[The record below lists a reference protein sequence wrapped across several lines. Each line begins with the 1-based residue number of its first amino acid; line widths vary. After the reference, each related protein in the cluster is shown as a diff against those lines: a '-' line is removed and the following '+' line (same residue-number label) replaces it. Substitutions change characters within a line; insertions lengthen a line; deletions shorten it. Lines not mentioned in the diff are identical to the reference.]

1 MDSLGEQLVQSMQ
14 LIRGEDIVCQV
25 KKWVCA
31 GCEAAFMSPSQATES
46 VKAAVIAYQQ
56 KHRLLTAG
64 EIRAGRHRLQLGV
77 SDFAHA
83 ADLGE
88 ATVKRL
94 EAGTTVQQPS
104 TNRLLLTILSEEQ
117 ELPDYTISMDC
128 SDFGNLCLPV
138 PSYWGDEKP
147 WNEKKPWKN
156 HEIDMDFNVANSNDL
171 ALAG

>member
-1 MDSLGEQLVQSMQ
+1 M
-14 LIRGEDIVCQV
+14 
-25 KKWVCA
+25 KWVCA
-31 GCEAAFMSPSQATES
+31 ECQTVFMSPSQATES
-46 VKAAVIAYQQ
+46 VKLAVTAYQQ
-56 KHRLLTAG
+56 KHALLTAD
-64 EIRAGRHRLQLGV
+64 EIRNGRHRMGLGV

-117 ELPDYTISMDC
+117 ELPDYTISMNC
-128 SDFGNLCLPV
+128 SDFANLCLPV
-138 PSYWGDEKP
+138 PSYWNDEEP
-147 WNEKKPWKN
+147 WNEQKPWKN
-156 HEIDMDFNVANSNDL
+156 EKTYMDFSAADSNEL